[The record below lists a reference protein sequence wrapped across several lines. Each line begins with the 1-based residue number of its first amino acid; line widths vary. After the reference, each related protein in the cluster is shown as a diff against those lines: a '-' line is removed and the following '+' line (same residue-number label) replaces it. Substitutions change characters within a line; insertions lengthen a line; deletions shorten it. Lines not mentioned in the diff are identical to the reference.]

1 MEKIILFI
9 AIIIIIL
16 VGGFFWLN
24 NYVYVEK
31 QGVKGFQKG
40 YKDSSYIIE
49 GREITFIN
57 GFSEIQTAQ
66 GSASKIITK
75 YFGNEA
81 EGDLNSDGVS
91 DIVFLLTQEGGG
103 SGIFY
108 YIVAGI
114 KTDDGYYGTNGIL
127 LGDRIAPQTTQI
139 NNGEFVVNYTD
150 RKPNEP
156 MTTSPSIGVSK
167 YFEVSDSILVEINKD
182 IVK

>member
-1 MEKIILFI
+1 MKKIILFI

-103 SGIFY
+103 SGI
-108 YIVAGI
+108 
-114 KTDDGYYGTNGIL
+114 L
-127 LGDRIAPQTTQI
+127 
-139 NNGEFVVNYTD
+139 VNYTD
-150 RKPNEP
+150 RKANEP

-167 YFEVSDSILVEINKD
+167 YFKVSGNILAEINKD